1 MINLDLKQE
10 VLKNIDISRQ
20 SIKNNLDI
28 TLESYVEIIG
38 RLDFLTYLITKNDK
52 KQSLYIMKISFFW
65 KIMV

>member
-1 MINLDLKQE
+1 MEVLMINLDLKQE
-10 VLKNIDISRQ
+10 MLKNIDISRQ

-52 KQSLYIMKISFFW
+52 K
-65 KIMV
+65 